1 MLSLHYIFGKIKK
14 KRKNFKN
21 KEKKRLTKKEKALV
35 LQFLDG
41 NE

>member
-1 MLSLHYIFGKIKK
+1 MLYFEEKLKKAENFKK
-14 KRKNFKN
+14 KR
-21 KEKKRLTKKEKALV
+21 KKRLTKKEKALV